1 MTLFAMDD
9 RTQGAMLLAVGGVA
23 LRLGLTNAA
32 LNYVKAGLQ
41 PLLTVAGAV
50 LVVLGLVA
58 VVRAFRTGEA
68 EPAHGEELDHA
79 HVDAEGRA
87 TTLDGDDG
95 HGHGAHGPQVA
106 WLLMLPLLA
115 LLLIAPPPLGAF
127 AASRQTDVAPA
138 VDTTVDYPPL
148 PEAEGGAVPL
158 SMSDFVFRALYD
170 DERSLDGPT
179 VRLTGFVAPSQSDD
193 DYQLTRFVLN
203 CCAADGRA
211 VSVAIAD
218 DADAPPVDTWW
229 EIEGTWVAREGAQ
242 PGDTATKPP
251 LLQVERRTEVPP
263 PEQPYEY

>member
-1 MTLFAMDD
+1 MRSLFAMDD

-41 PLLTVAGAV
+41 PLLTISGAV
-50 LVVLGLVA
+50 LVALGLIA
-58 VVRAFRTGEA
+58 VVRAFRSGETEA
-68 EPAHGEELDHA
+68 THGEELDHA
-79 HVDAEGRA
+79 HVDA
-87 TTLDGDDG
+87 DGHAEALDDG
-95 HGHGAHGPQVA
+95 HGHGVHGPQVA

-138 VDTTVDYPPL
+138 VDSTIDYPPL
-148 PEAEGGAVPL
+148 PEPEGGAVPL
-158 SMSDFVFRALYD
+158 PLSDFVFRALYD
-170 DERSLDGPT
+170 DERSLEGQT
-179 VRLTGFVAPSQSDD
+179 VRLTGFVAPSQSGD
-193 DYQLTRFVLN
+193 DYQLTRFTVN

-218 DADAPPVDTWW
+218 DGEAPEVDTWW
-229 EIEGTWVAREGAQ
+229 EMEGTWVPREGAQ
-242 PGDTATKPP
+242 PGEEATAPP
-251 LLQVERRTEVPP
+251 LLQLERRTAITP

>member
-23 LRLGLTNAA
+23 LRLGLTTAA

-41 PLLTVAGAV
+41 PLLTISGAV

-68 EPAHGEELDHA
+68 EPAHGEDLDHA
-79 HVDAEGRA
+79 HVDDHGRA
-87 TTLDGDDG
+87 LALDDDG

-138 VDTTVDYPPL
+138 VDSTLDYPPL
-148 PEAEGGAVPL
+148 PEPVGGAVPL
-158 SMSDFVFRALYD
+158 PLSDFVFRGLYD
-170 DERSLDGPT
+170 DERSLEGET
-179 VRLTGFVAPSQSDD
+179 VRLTGFVAPSQAGD

-211 VSVAIAD
+211 VSVAMAD
-218 DADAPPVDTWW
+218 DAAAPDPDTWW
-229 EIEGTWVAREGAQ
+229 EVEGTWVARDGAQ
-242 PGDTATKPP
+242 PGAEATKPP
-251 LLQVERRTEVPP
+251 LLQVTRRTEIPP